1 MSIRMPIADL
11 VVKSPIETI
20 KQHISATLEATEAL
34 VPFLEAE
41 FSKNWEQAASL
52 HQAVVASEH
61 RADELKAEFRKNMPK
76 RLMMP
81 VSRTDLLRLITS
93 QDKIANCAKDI
104 AGIIVGRR
112 MRFPK
117 PMRAGVLDFARTAVA
132 AVRHAEDAVNQ
143 LDTYVKSG
151 FGQHNLERVE
161 AALARIDES
170 ERQTDTMQSDLRAQ
184 LFKLEDDLSPV
195 EAMFLYE
202 VLVWIG
208 NIADNA
214 EDVGNHVQSIA
225 LS

>member
-1 MSIRMPIADL
+1 
-11 VVKSPIETI
+11 
-20 KQHISATLEATEAL
+20 
-34 VPFLEAE
+34 
-41 FSKNWEQAASL
+41 
-52 HQAVVASEH
+52 
-61 RADELKAEFRKNMPK
+61 
-76 RLMMP
+76 
-81 VSRTDLLRLITS
+81 
-93 QDKIANCAKDI
+93 
-104 AGIIVGRR
+104 

-117 PMRAGVLDFARTAVA
+117 PMRAGVLDFARTALA

>member
-20 KQHISATLEATEAL
+20 TQHIAATLEATEAL
-34 VPFLEAE
+34 LPFLEAE
-41 FSKNWEQAASL
+41 FSKSWEQAAEL
-52 HQAVVASEH
+52 HKTVVASEH

-117 PMRAGVLDFARTAVA
+117 PMRAGVLDFVRTSVE
-132 AVRHAEDAVNQ
+132 AVRYAKEAVNQ
-143 LDTYVKSG
+143 LD
-151 FGQHNLERVE
+151 
-161 AALARIDES
+161 
-170 ERQTDTMQSDLRAQ
+170 
-184 LFKLEDDLSPV
+184 
-195 EAMFLYE
+195 
-202 VLVWIG
+202 
-208 NIADNA
+208 
-214 EDVGNHVQSIA
+214 
-225 LS
+225 